1 MNNIFKF
8 NKLIIILS
16 IAFCVIG
23 YFVLNFH
30 YRWRA
35 QDVLMS
41 SIEANKFLFD
51 NNNYLQFSLN
61 LMAVRSN
68 NPSIHAVALYAFG
81 KKRMGDDFT
90 PEFIATSDA
99 PPEGKFI
106 IKNSGFLTYNC
117 LYTFEQSS
125 NVIFV
130 NFSNPQHSVIFL
142 IICLS
147 GFLFFYL
154 FLRIYSYFDFDHIHA
169 HAKKYALSL
178 SAGTLHG
185 LKTHFLHANQLYKI
199 LHEQKI
205 LHDHRITTLLKDFQ
219 NSQVE
224 MTAHMSL
231 MKLDGFKHSTEVT
244 DVKER
249 TQELIDIYKRDR
261 ITTDIKFGHQSK
273 LILDHDIFVAT
284 VGNLIKN
291 AYDYSDSFVWIRSSE
306 HDGKLLFS
314 IANTCNELTKKDLA
328 HLQKPGFSLQGS
340 SGLGLAICKT
350 WLEKIGATLTIL
362 GSGNAVECK
371 VLFPHLEP
379 NAPAEVPNPSRAP
392 LSSSSSLSIAVIDD
406 IDSFRQHVCDELMQN
421 GAIAQG
427 FPSIALFLDRLSQDA
442 SAFDM
447 IIVDR
452 HLRGENAVKDRFPD
466 SCRYYG
472 YNGSII
478 LLSCDASPLENDQ
491 AQSGFDLV
499 LSKTNDTDW
508 GRIIK
513 NRALIIEEKSFDSAL

>member
-16 IAFCVIG
+16 LAFCFIG

-41 SIEANKFLFD
+41 AIEANKFLFD

-68 NPSIHAVALYAFG
+68 NPSINAVALYAFG

-90 PEFIATSDA
+90 PEFIATIDA
-99 PPEGKFI
+99 PPEGNLI
-106 IKNSGFLTYNC
+106 IKNSGFLSYDC

-125 NVIFV
+125 NVMFV
-130 NFSNPQHSVIFL
+130 NFKDPQRSIIFL
-142 IICLS
+142 ILCLS
-147 GFLFFYL
+147 IFLFFYL
-154 FLRIYSYFDFDHIHA
+154 VIKAYSFIDFDHIHA

-199 LHEQKI
+199 LHEQKM
-205 LHDHRITTLLKDFQ
+205 LQDDKITTLLKDFQ

-231 MKLDGFKHSTEVT
+231 MKLEGFKHSTEII

-249 TQELIDIYKRDR
+249 TKELIAVYKRDS
-261 ITTDIKFGHQSK
+261 ITTDIKFGHCSM
-273 LILDHDIFVAT
+273 LILDHDIFFAT
-284 VGNLIKN
+284 IGNLIKN
-291 AYDYSDSFVWIRSSE
+291 AFDYSDSFVWIRSSE
-306 HDGKLLFS
+306 QDGKLLFS
-314 IANTCNELTKKDLA
+314 IANTCQAFTKKDLA

-371 VLFPHLEP
+371 VLFPHLKP
-379 NAPAEVPNPSRAP
+379 NATEEVPNPSRAP
-392 LSSSSSLSIAVIDD
+392 LPPSSSLSVAVIDD
-406 IDSFRQHVCDELMQN
+406 VHSFRQHVCEELMLK

-427 FPSIALFLDRLSQDA
+427 FPSIAGFLDHLSQDA
-442 SAFDM
+442 NAFDI

-466 SCRYYG
+466 ACRYYG

-478 LLSCDASPLENDQ
+478 LLSCDVSPLGNDH

-499 LSKTNDTDW
+499 LSKTNNTDW
-508 GRIIK
+508 ANIIK
-513 NRALIIEEKSFDSAL
+513 NKRLTIEEHRLTVQ